1 MPVIA
6 EYKSKKL
13 IYHHSLSTGS
23 EPEFFTLHTH
33 SVSELMF
40 FVHGSAKQM
49 VEGKMYTLHKNDL
62 VYVKPSVYHRVDP
75 DLSAE
80 YERYVLMFDPEIIK
94 GIDGADIFES
104 TAVVGCAR
112 DGVIPEIIKKL
123 DYYCLNFPKESFY
136 ELATML
142 LREIFYN
149 LSVIETP
156 KTGSQSSFSPL
167 LSRAISYINDNLFT
181 IGKVSEISDALYITE
196 SYLYSI
202 FREQLRTTPK
212 KYITDK
218 RLLAARKAIMRGA
231 RPTEIYREMGF
242 SEYSTFYRSFVSL
255 FGYSPSKKI
264 SASAVTIFGEN
275 R

>member
-1 MPVIA
+1 MAVIS

-40 FVHGSAKQM
+40 FVRGSAHQM
-49 VEGKMYTLHKNDL
+49 VEGKVYTLHKNDL

-75 DLSAE
+75 DLSME

-94 GIDGADIFES
+94 GIEGADIFES
-104 TAVVGCAR
+104 NAVVGCAR
-112 DGVIPEIIKKL
+112 DGIIPEIIKKL
-123 DYYCLNFPKESFY
+123 DYYCLNFPGESFY
-136 ELATML
+136 DLATMII
-142 LREIFYN
+142 REVFYN
-149 LSVIETP
+149 LSAIETP
-156 KTGSQSSFSPL
+156 KVGKQSTLSPL
-167 LSRAISYINDNLFT
+167 LSRAISYINDNLYT
-181 IGKVSEISDALYITE
+181 IEKISEISDALYITE

-212 KYITDK
+212 KYINDK

-231 RPTEIYREMGF
+231 RPTEIYRELGY
-242 SEYSTFYRSFVSL
+242 SEYSTFYRSFVNL
-255 FGYSPSKKI
+255 FGYAPSKKI
-264 SASAVTIFGEN
+264 SAPAVTIFGEN